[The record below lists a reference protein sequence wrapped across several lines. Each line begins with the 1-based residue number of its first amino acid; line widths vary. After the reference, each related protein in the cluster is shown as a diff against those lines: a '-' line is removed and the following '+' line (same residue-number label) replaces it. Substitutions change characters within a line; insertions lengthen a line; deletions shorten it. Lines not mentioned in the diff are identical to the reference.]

1 MNMFFG
7 TEWTVLTGIN
17 TIPARSG
24 SSVHSG
30 RAGSSPASRTT
41 FKTQSRQILGLFYYF
56 MNFSGKFV
64 FALSHVTIGVV
75 TK

>member
-7 TEWTVLTGIN
+7 TEWTELTGIN

-30 RAGSSPASRTT
+30 RAGSSPASRT
-41 FKTQSRQILGLFYYF
+41 KE
-56 MNFSGKFV
+56 K
-64 FALSHVTIGVV
+64 ALNRKI
-75 TK
+75 